1 MLGLLFAL
9 SLHVGPPEHPGG
21 DSWFGADKVKHFFM
35 SAFVQSVTY
44 TGARAVGVGRGGAMV
59 AASAATVGVGVGKEI
74 HDRRSG
80 GAFSARDL
88 TWDLGGGMAA
98 GLLLDRTRE

>member
-9 SLHVGPPEHPGG
+9 SLHLGPPEHKGG
-21 DSWFGADKVKHFFM
+21 DSWFAADKAKHFFL

-44 TGARAVGVGRGGAMV
+44 TGARAVGMGSRGAMV
-59 AASAATVGVGVGKEI
+59 AASAATVGVGVGKEL

-80 GAFSARDL
+80 GEFSSRDL
-88 TWDLGGGMAA
+88 TWDLAGGLAA
-98 GLLLDRTRE
+98 GLLLDRTKK